1 MGTVSSDQII
11 LVIRG
16 GVCLYYKESLD
27 VKIMV
32 VFLGNCKG
40 FIAVIYRSSSQNN
53 DQVEIFL
60 SSFEDLIN
68 EITPSNPLFYLILGD
83 FNARS
88 STWWDDDKI
97 SMEGTQLDTLSSFQ
111 GLHQL
116 IKEPIYLI
124 ENSASCIAFILTNQS
139 NLVIDSGV
147 HSSLH
152 SNCYHQIV
160 YCKLN
165 LHIKFPPPYE
175 RLVWDYNKANT
186 EKIKKSTGKQV
197 YLENIFNRKY
207 PHQTVA
213 IFNKTIINV
222 FSNFVP
228 NRLITCDDRNPPW
241 MNEFVKNK
249 IKWKNKIYKDH
260 VTNGKT
266 ENNYL
271 KLQS

>member
-1 MGTVSSDQII
+1 
-11 LVIRG
+11 
-16 GVCLYYKESLD
+16 
-27 VKIMV
+27 MV

-68 EITPSNPLFYLILGD
+68 EITP
-83 FNARS
+83 
-88 STWWDDDKI
+88 WWDDDKI
-97 SMEGTQLDTLSSFQ
+97 SMEGTQLDALSSFY

-116 IKEPIYLI
+116 MKKPIYLM

-165 LHIKFPPPYE
+165 LHIKFLPPYE
-175 RLVWDYNKANT
+175 RLVWDYNKADT
-186 EKIKKSTGKQV
+186 EKIKKSIGKQV
-197 YLENIFNRKY
+197 HLENIFNRKY
-207 PHQTVA
+207 PHQ
-213 IFNKTIINV
+213 
-222 FSNFVP
+222 
-228 NRLITCDDRNPPW
+228 
-241 MNEFVKNK
+241 
-249 IKWKNKIYKDH
+249 
-260 VTNGKT
+260 
-266 ENNYL
+266 
-271 KLQS
+271 